1 MQEARREAASASY
14 VWKNEK
20 SHWVIRVSRTLVRYL
35 LLGGGS
41 SQIAPKLPI
50 MLEQN
55 LQKRIEPTNET
66 GKVEYS
72 DSQSIWSSD
81 KQQAKQA

>member
-1 MQEARREAASASY
+1 M
-14 VWKNEK
+14 
-20 SHWVIRVSRTLVRYL
+20 RYL

-41 SQIAPKLPI
+41 PETVPKRNKKPL

-66 GKVEYS
+66 ANAEYS
-72 DSQSIWSSD
+72 DSHSVWSRD
-81 KQQAKQA
+81 KSQAKQG